1 MLLSGNHQ
9 PETRDRGL
17 LLEQLRQLSAP
28 RYTLGGFGIFT
39 PAWKKDTSQHI
50 QYIADIKGPLEV
62 LFDLVESVYK
72 VVGFTFFGSLKEF
85 FDDIKKDFG
94 NALQWYSEKGK
105 TVEHGLLTFQG
116 IYNRLTQAF
125 SRITHALV
133 HKNVKTELHS
143 AITDC
148 YAPLKTYIAYI
159 RVFIPN
165 K

>member
-28 RYTLGGFGIFT
+28 RYTLGGLGNFT
-39 PAWKKDTSQHI
+39 PAWKKDVNQHR

-62 LFDLVESVYK
+62 LFGRVESAYHL
-72 VVGFTFFGSLKEF
+72 VGFTLFGSLKEF

-94 NALQWYSEKGK
+94 NALQWYSKGK
-105 TVEHGLLTFQG
+105 TVEDALKIFQG

-125 SRITHALV
+125 SRITEHAFV
-133 HKNVKTELHS
+133 HENVKTELHS
-143 AITDC
+143 AITNC

-159 RVFIPN
+159 GGFIP
-165 K
+165 KK